1 MLHCVVVGSGTK
13 GLGLFIRKFCA
24 SFIAV
29 FALVQTNPAAVCF
42 AETVPS
48 TQDSPAATPAAIP
61 AATPAAIPAASA
73 ESSSASPLVKLTIAA
88 DETTKSQIDDLT
100 KKILREEIRLER
112 FNIRY
117 RTEVAKQGRLKSF
130 RYFISQQTNAT
141 ATVAGV
147 IATVDIRTS
156 LFHHSDKL
164 HSAPLERATL
174 PAFPG
179 QIIGASGSALE
190 FWINE
195 YHRWQADRMGFSP
208 AAARTFVLASRERIS
223 RLMAEREAL
232 VEAEKSSP
240 TLKHHYAIDAKEG
253 EILTDIRDI
262 ALHEFV
268 AYHVGQRKYLAFQQC
283 LYVFDILKNSSGAV
297 GTFLAYEAN
306 HEHRRRFNLASGVFS
321 TISGALVMGTPVIS
335 RVYGKLIAEREK
347 RFISVVDQGL
357 SPDQIE
363 LGQDLEDLHKL
374 CTDSG
379 QKTARRTIGRFALYQ
394 DDKKDFD
401 QELQESARELR
412 AGRLAA
418 TETISTGLYA
428 GATKVALNIEY
439 IIAGNRYFNNVRVT
453 NYLLGSGAVVYLTGA
468 SAAMLDNLRIQITS
482 EFVNAKLRRK
492 HLLPSQ
498 LLRDRLKDLD
508 EMEALLGPAT

>member
-1 MLHCVVVGSGTK
+1 MGFL
-13 GLGLFIRKFCA
+13 IRKIGV

-29 FALVQTNPAAVCF
+29 FALTQINPAARCF
-42 AETVPS
+42 AETAPS
-48 TQDSPAATPAAIP
+48 SEVSPSVSANDMPSATTS
-61 AATPAAIPAASA
+61 ATSDATTNAMSDAPTSA
-73 ESSSASPLVKLTIAA
+73 TAPLVKLTVTDDDA
-88 DETTKSQIDDLT
+88 TKSRIDDLT
-100 KKILREEIRLER
+100 KKILREEIHLER
-112 FNIRY
+112 FNIHY

-156 LFHHSDKL
+156 HFHHSDKL
-164 HSAPLERATL
+164 HSASLERATL
-174 PAFPG
+174 PALPG

-195 YHRWQADRMGFSP
+195 YHRWQSDRMGFSP
-208 AAARTFVLASRERIS
+208 KAAKAYVLAAREKIS
-223 RLMAEREAL
+223 RLMAERDAL
-232 VEAEKSSP
+232 VESEKSSP
-240 TLKHHYAIDAKEG
+240 ALQHHYAIDEKEG
-253 EILTDIRDI
+253 EILTDIRDL
-262 ALHEFV
+262 ALREFV

-283 LYVFDILKNSSGAV
+283 LYVFDILKNGTGAV

-321 TISGALVMGTPVIS
+321 TVSGALVMTTPIIS
-335 RVYGKLIAEREK
+335 RMYGKLIAEREK
-347 RFISVVDQGL
+347 RFISPVDAGL
-357 SPDQIE
+357 SPNQIE
-363 LGQDLEDLHKL
+363 LGSDIEELHRL
-374 CTDSG
+374 CANSG
-379 QKTARRTIGRFALYQ
+379 QATAKRTIGRFALYQ
-394 DDKKDFD
+394 DDKRDFD
-401 QELQESARELR
+401 DELQASARELR

-453 NYLLGSGAVVYLTGA
+453 NYLLGTGAIVYLTG
-468 SAAMLDNLRIQITS
+468 SSTAMLDNLRIQIWS

-498 LLRDRLKDLD
+498 LLHDRLKDLD
-508 EMEALLGPAT
+508 EMEAILGPAS